1 MTITEIRAISGLN
14 KTKFAEKYNIPYR
27 TLQDWEAGIR
37 NPPSYVLDL
46 LERVVRADFTQEIT
60 QGFDET
66 AETLAQKLITRL

>member
-14 KTKFAEKYNIPYR
+14 KTKFTEKYNIPYR

-60 QGFDET
+60 Q
-66 AETLAQKLITRL
+66 